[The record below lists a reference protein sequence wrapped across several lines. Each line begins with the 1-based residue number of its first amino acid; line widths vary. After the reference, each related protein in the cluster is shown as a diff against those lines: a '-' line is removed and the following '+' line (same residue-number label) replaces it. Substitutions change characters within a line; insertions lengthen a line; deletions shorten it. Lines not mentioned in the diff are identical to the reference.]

1 MNCYPSK
8 VTYYHGS
15 FNDTSGW
22 EQITDSAFS
31 SEGVKLISGATQ
43 PIPITTSEDGA
54 QSFYVDTTT
63 KGKFIDLKANVYV
76 TSSQYVGFQ
85 YHIMVCGLE
94 VINPTG
100 ILADSST
107 VTYLNHYV
115 MQTNKS
121 AGVSNQY
128 LEPLNVTEGYPYP
141 RLYYQANSWGRSLTT
156 TNDGYNNNN
165 TVEGTKYCYY
175 IDQGVYTDEALTTTF
190 VSTNQIIWN
199 TTNGRKIWIDTQHGE
214 AYQKL
219 WISATTFG
227 LNTHTKA
234 IEITICPHAK
244 ANYTS
249 ATNINMLDYR
259 DNVTVFSKDK
269 FIEFFNST
277 TNCPIDINPLTMPV
291 G

>member
-1 MNCYPSK
+1 MNCYPSQ
-8 VTYYHGS
+8 VYYYHGS

-31 SEGVKLISGATQ
+31 SQGVKLVAGATL
-43 PIPITTSEDGA
+43 PIPITKSEDSA

-94 VINPTG
+94 VQNPTG
-100 ILADSST
+100 ILADAST

-121 AGVSNQY
+121 GSVSNQN

-141 RLYYQANSWGRSLTT
+141 RPYYSANSWGRSLTT
-156 TNDGYNNNN
+156 TNNEYNNLN

-175 IDQGVYTDEALTTTF
+175 IHRGVYTDAALTTPF
-190 VSTNQIIWN
+190 VSTNQIVWN
-199 TTNGRKIWIDTQHGE
+199 TTDNNRRIWIDT
-214 AYQKL
+214 
-219 WISATTFG
+219 
-227 LNTHTKA
+227 
-234 IEITICPHAK
+234 
-244 ANYTS
+244 
-249 ATNINMLDYR
+249 
-259 DNVTVFSKDK
+259 
-269 FIEFFNST
+269 
-277 TNCPIDINPLTMPV
+277 
-291 G
+291 